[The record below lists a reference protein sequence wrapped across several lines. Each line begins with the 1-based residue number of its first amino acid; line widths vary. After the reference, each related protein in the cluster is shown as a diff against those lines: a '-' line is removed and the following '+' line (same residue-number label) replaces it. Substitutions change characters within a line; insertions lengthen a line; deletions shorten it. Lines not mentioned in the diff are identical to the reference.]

1 MTLGINTCFAVKRW
15 TRPDDILRIVGE
27 ELGLQVCQL
36 SVDNVPLADPRSAES
51 REYVRRFA
59 ATCDTAG
66 VELDS
71 IFTGLAAY
79 STSLLLDD
87 DEDARNAAE
96 AWYESLIVLGG
107 IAGVRSVGGHI
118 GALSVPTASDPARR
132 ERAMDELRDRM
143 LRLSQRAENEGLA
156 TLLFENMA
164 VSREPGSVREN
175 ALALEG
181 SLATASVPWQLCF
194 DVGHP
199 VAMAS
204 RDDDDALAP
213 WFETR
218 WKTNPMLQLQYS
230 RPDADMHAGFDE
242 TDPAVGVNPTRVAA
256 ALAEGEWPNSSLFIE
271 VMPAHEMRD
280 DAVVPMLR
288 RTVDVWTEVLA

>member
-1 MTLGINTCFAVKRW
+1 MALGINTCFAVKRW
-15 TRPDDILRIVGE
+15 TRPDDIIRIVSD
-27 ELGLQVCQL
+27 ELGVRSCQL
-36 SVDNVPLADPRSAES
+36 SVDNLPLADPRSAES

-59 ATCDTAG
+59 AASETAG

-87 DEDARNAAE
+87 DEAARDAAE

-107 IAGVRSVGGHI
+107 IAGARSVGGHI
-118 GALSVPTASDPARR
+118 GALSMPTARDSERR
-132 ERAMDELRDRM
+132 ERAMDELHERM
-143 LRLSQRAENEGLA
+143 QRLSLRATTEGLC

-164 VSREPGSVREN
+164 VEREPGSVLDTAVR
-175 ALALEG
+175 LET

-199 VAMAS
+199 VAMA
-204 RDDDDALAP
+204 RNDVDALAP
-213 WFETR
+213 WFDAAWITD
-218 WKTNPMLQLQYS
+218 PMLQLQYS
-230 RPDADMHAGFDE
+230 RPGADMHAGFD
-242 TDPAVGVNPTRVAA
+242 DADSDVGVSPMRVAE
-256 ALAEGEWPNSSLFIE
+256 ALVEAEWPSSSLFIE
-271 VMPAHEMRD
+271 VMPAPEMRD

-288 RTVDVWTEVLA
+288 RTVDVWTKVLA